1 MINRLRFSAWADGD
15 GCKGFKRDGGIVAS
29 AKTRDNYF
37 ESTIWMGY
45 MFRRLECATME
56 KSVRGAFGGPM
67 REDDRS
73 EFYFSQW
80 LRREFDVVGVAEV
93 TATSEEIEVVRTIS
107 NEGKVKP
114 LLEDRMVDVG
124 GGCIAEELRDRCL
137 VETALK
143 W

>member
-1 MINRLRFSAWADGD
+1 
-15 GCKGFKRDGGIVAS
+15 
-29 AKTRDNYF
+29 
-37 ESTIWMGY
+37 
-45 MFRRLECATME
+45 ME

-93 TATSEEIEVVRTIS
+93 AATSKEIEVVRTIS

>member
-1 MINRLRFSAWADGD
+1 
-15 GCKGFKRDGGIVAS
+15 
-29 AKTRDNYF
+29 
-37 ESTIWMGY
+37 
-45 MFRRLECATME
+45 ME

-93 TATSEEIEVVRTIS
+93 PATSEEIEVVRTIS

-114 LLEDRMVDVG
+114 DRMVDVG
-124 GGCIAEELRDRCL
+124 GGRIAEELRDRCL